1 MKKFIYG
8 YNDMMFKAIFCDEKN
23 KDLLIS
29 LMECM
34 LDCKITSIEI
44 KNNELPKRNIGS
56 KKRLLDLLCLVD
68 GEYVHVE
75 LNVNPSNYIRFRNFS
90 YFTET
95 INNSIRSGTEYDNR
109 KKYIHIDLTY
119 SNNINNRDL
128 TIYKVQSDTNDVYID
143 NVLIY
148 EYNMNKITDY
158 FNKNDYKNIEK
169 YKYLIMLG
177 LNIRN
182 LKEFPI
188 QDKVVKKYESELK
201 IKNGDDGI
209 MSLFTAE
216 EEYMMELNTERSI
229 ARREG
234 HEEGFTSGHEQGIK
248 VGYQKGIEQGI
259 EKGIEQGIEQGIDS
273 NKIANAKKLYANGVS
288 KEIIIDSLDISAE
301 KLEDI
306 LNTKKSTF

>member
-1 MKKFIYG
+1 MERFCYG

-29 LMECM
+29 LMECI
-34 LDCKITSIEI
+34 LDCKITTIEI
-44 KNNELPKRNIGS
+44 KNNELPKRNMNS

-119 SNNINNRDL
+119 SNNINDKDL
-128 TIYKVQSDTNDVYID
+128 TIYKVQSDTHDIYVENII
-143 NVLIY
+143 IY
-148 EYNMNKITDY
+148 EYNMNKITNY
-158 FNKNDYKNIEK
+158 FNQKDFKNIEK

-177 LNIRN
+177 LNINN
-182 LKEFPI
+182 LKDFPI
-188 QDKVVKKYESELK
+188 QDKVIKKYEKELE

-234 HEEGFTSGHEQGIK
+234 HEEGYASGHEEGYASGHEEGIA
-248 VGYQKGIEQGI
+248 
-259 EKGIEQGIEQGIDS
+259 KGIEQGIEQGIDL
-273 NKIANAKKLYANGVS
+273 NKINNAKKLFANGVS

-301 KLEDI
+301 ELENI
-306 LNTKKSTF
+306 LK

>member
-1 MKKFIYG
+1 
-8 YNDMMFKAIFCDEKN
+8 
-23 KDLLIS
+23 
-29 LMECM
+29 
-34 LDCKITSIEI
+34 
-44 KNNELPKRNIGS
+44 
-56 KKRLLDLLCLVD
+56 
-68 GEYVHVE
+68 
-75 LNVNPSNYIRFRNFS
+75 
-90 YFTET
+90 
-95 INNSIRSGTEYDNR
+95 
-109 KKYIHIDLTY
+109 
-119 SNNINNRDL
+119 
-128 TIYKVQSDTNDVYID
+128 
-143 NVLIY
+143 
-148 EYNMNKITDY
+148 MNKITDY

-216 EEYMMELNTERSI
+216 EEYMMELNTECSI

-248 VGYQKGIEQGI
+248 VGYQN
-259 EKGIEQGIEQGIDS
+259 GIEQGIEQGIDL